1 MNVTLVLIGG
11 ALGAYAR
18 YELGNFVGSR
28 WNHGFPLGTFL
39 INMIGCFM
47 LGMINVFVL
56 ERTMLSPEWRIGL
69 GVGFMGAFTTFS
81 TFSYE
86 AIALMEEGSYLL
98 AIGYVSFSVI
108 VGLLAAFFGMFLAR
122 VV

>member
-1 MNVTLVLIGG
+1 MTVVLVLMGG
-11 ALGAYAR
+11 AFGALAR
-18 YELGNFVGSR
+18 YELGNIIGMR

-39 INMIGCFM
+39 INVSGCFL
-47 LGMINVFVL
+47 LGIINVFVL
-56 ERTMLSPEWRIGL
+56 EKTILSPEWRIGL

-86 AIALMEEGSYLL
+86 AISLMEEGSYLL

-108 VGLLAAFFGMFLAR
+108 IGLLAAYFGIFLAR
-122 VV
+122 IV